1 MGLRRPGV
9 AKDYEEM
16 PGANVAPL
24 AKGYHNHH
32 HLHQNASPR
41 THLHHNSD
49 IGSHPMGHD
58 LEMSSVSV
66 VPDGLCSTNIAG
78 WLCIC
83 KCNSHVSFI

>member
-9 AKDYEEM
+9 GKDYEEM
-16 PGANVAPL
+16 PGANVPPL
-24 AKGYHNHH
+24 AKSHRHH
-32 HLHQNASPR
+32 HQLHQNISPR

-66 VPDGLCSTNIAG
+66 VPDGLY
-78 WLCIC
+78 
-83 KCNSHVSFI
+83 SFN